1 MHGHTA
7 QATLL
12 SLAEG
17 VVHGL
22 APAVRD
28 LRVPGGL
35 AEVLRLLQGPE
46 PLPSPVLD
54 GLGSWREEVAALRH
68 LLADDLGHVE
78 AADGE
83 AVPRGH
89 VPVGHQVRP
98 EEHHGAGQCLH
109 LVRLRLQRAEGLQH
123 QAAGLGPQE
132 NDGHELVP
140 QELGLPLGDLKLRE
154 ARCLLLRLPSLM
166 QYCSTPVSD
175 IQANVIEVRFQDVP
189 HSRHGMV
196 HCPQVLALLARLV
209 VQVRI
214 QVGYQA

>member
-22 APAVRD
+22 APSLWD
-28 LRVPGGL
+28 LGVPGGL
-35 AEVLRLLQGPE
+35 AKVLHLLQAPEPLQGP
-46 PLPSPVLD
+46 VVN
-54 GLGSWREEVAALRH
+54 GLRSGCQNVATIRGPPPQ
-68 LLADDLGHVE
+68 DIRHVE
-78 AADGE
+78 AADSK
-83 AVPRGH
+83 VCSWRR
-89 VPVGHQVRP
+89 VPVGHPVWPKNHQ
-98 EEHHGAGQCLH
+98 GAGRSLH
-109 LVRLRLQRAEGLQH
+109 LVWLGVQSAKGLQL
-123 QAAGLGPQE
+123 QAPSHGPQE
-132 NDGHELVP
+132 DDGHELVAD
-140 QELGLPLGDLKLRE
+140 ELGLPLGDLKLRE